1 MISRGRV
8 SLNLNNVL
16 EPATRSWYEEEDYV
30 RLMQVC
36 PSREI
41 ILTKVGRS
49 IWQLV
54 TDGDF
59 TPQEIIEKLR
69 GSFSEEHIVANLE
82 MMVNIGLIRTKE
94 NFLWQEE

>member
-1 MISRGRV
+1 MDSGRV
-8 SLNLNNVL
+8 DLDLNNVI
-16 EPATRSWYEEEDYV
+16 EPGTMLWYEEGDYV
-30 RLMQVC
+30 ISIQERPRRDV
-36 PSREI
+36 
-41 ILTKVGRS
+41 ILTKASRS

-54 TDGDF
+54 TDGNL

-69 GSFSEEHIVANLE
+69 DCFSEEHIMANLE